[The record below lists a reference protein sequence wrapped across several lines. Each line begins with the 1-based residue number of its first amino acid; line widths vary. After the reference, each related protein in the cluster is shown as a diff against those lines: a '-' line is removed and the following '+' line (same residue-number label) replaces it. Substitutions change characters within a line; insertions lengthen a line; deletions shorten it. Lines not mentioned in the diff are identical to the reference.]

1 MVSSF
6 SCFTYKLAT
15 RLKALEKKYTFCN
28 NTLYV
33 LRNHY
38 MGLLN
43 ILIVYF
49 ILTNFIRLN
58 GKINIMNTNILN
70 LFSSNIGNYLCYHRR
85 RRTLSLTVDEI
96 MNPRSQSD

>member
-70 LFSSNIGNYLCYHRR
+70 LFSSNIGNYLF
-85 RRTLSLTVDEI
+85 
-96 MNPRSQSD
+96 SQKTQNSVSDCR

>member
-1 MVSSF
+1 
-6 SCFTYKLAT
+6 
-15 RLKALEKKYTFCN
+15 
-28 NTLYV
+28 
-33 LRNHY
+33 

-70 LFSSNIGNYLCYHRR
+70 LFSSNIGNYLCHHRR

-96 MNPRSQSD
+96 MNPRSGSHSPIESSL